1 MSNISA
7 TEICVWLAT
16 ASAGEAITYFR
27 GFLALATGEE
37 NGSRAEADRCELVT
51 ASGYLWKAAQH
62 GRVHLVQIRHGV
74 GDYTYMAIARGCPE
88 EGRRTMAPS
97 GAGPVEPPS

>member
-1 MSNISA
+1 MSHITA
-7 TEICVWLAT
+7 TEIGTWLANAT
-16 ASAGEAITYFR
+16 AGEAITYFR

-37 NGSRAEADRCELVT
+37 NGSRAEADRFELVR

-74 GDYTYMAIARGCPE
+74 GDYTYLAIARGCRG
-88 EGRRTMAPS
+88 EGRRTTAPS
-97 GAGPVEPPS
+97 GAGTVEPPS